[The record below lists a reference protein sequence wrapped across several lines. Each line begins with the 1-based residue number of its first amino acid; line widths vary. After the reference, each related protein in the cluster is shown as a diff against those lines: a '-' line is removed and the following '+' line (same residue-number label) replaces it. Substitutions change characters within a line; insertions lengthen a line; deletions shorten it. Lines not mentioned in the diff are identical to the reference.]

1 MSAGRKD
8 GGEEGEKEGKKEK
21 KKEKVSVNTE
31 GRGHFSCMAT
41 CSSYCSATHNVK
53 LPFSGV
59 IAHSDD
65 SVGGCV
71 CVRASVRVVC
81 CCCCFIAEAPLA
93 EP

>member
-1 MSAGRKD
+1 MGGGGRR
-8 GGEEGEKEGKKEK
+8 EKKRKKRK

-41 CSSYCSATHNVK
+41 CSSYCSTTHNVK

-65 SVGGCV
+65 SVGVCV
-71 CVRASVRVVC
+71 CVQVCVSFAAVVVLS
-81 CCCCFIAEAPLA
+81 PRLR
-93 EP
+93 